1 MTETWINGRCALCSR
16 HCDGSLMRMN
26 MRYTR
31 TRDMLTA
38 PEVPRMKNGN
48 IALCHGCQRRVY
60 FAGGFVECMASHLHQ
75 IAEVGY
81 VYKLGKR

>member
-1 MTETWINGRCALCSR
+1 
-16 HCDGSLMRMN
+16 
-26 MRYTR
+26 
-31 TRDMLTA
+31 MLTA